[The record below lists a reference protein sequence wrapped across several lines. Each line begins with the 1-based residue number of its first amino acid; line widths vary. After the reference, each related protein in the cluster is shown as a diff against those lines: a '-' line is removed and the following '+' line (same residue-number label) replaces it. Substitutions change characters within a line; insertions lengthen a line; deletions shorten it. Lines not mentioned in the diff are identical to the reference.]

1 MSRGT
6 SPEELESVL
15 ANAAR
20 VSSSWHEAGRNFRGV
35 VLRSIA
41 ESLTLR
47 ADELV
52 RVAIE
57 ETHLPESRLQA
68 EIVRT
73 AFQLTFLANR
83 AEQGADFP
91 KSIDVKDPNWPMGP
105 RPDLRRTAV
114 PLGPVIVFA
123 ASNFP
128 FAFSVAGGDTASALA
143 AGCPVVLKA
152 NPGHPRLS
160 ALTTDVVLDTLRAH
174 DVNSGVF
181 ATIFGREAGI
191 AAVADS
197 RIKAGAFTGSTAG
210 GRALFDI
217 AVSRDDPIPFYAEM
231 GSVNPTF
238 VTPLAAAA
246 REAEIANGFVES
258 FTLSQGQLCTK
269 PGVLV
274 VPAGTPLVDRLRSL
288 ELPTGGP
295 LLNDQIHL
303 GYNASLQVVA
313 DQHGVQVLSGGD
325 DVSAGGVSPT
335 LLYLQGSTYLQ
346 NPDLYAIECFGPAA
360 LVLTYEDRAEM
371 LNIAHSFAGQLT
383 ATIHGED
390 DDPFVTELIV
400 VLRERAGR
408 LIWNQWPTGV
418 SVTDS
423 QHHGGPYPATTV
435 PTSTSVGT
443 AAIQRFLRPITYQGF
458 PADLLPEEL
467 RN

>member
-1 MSRGT
+1 MPRST
-6 SPEELESVL
+6 SPEELETVL

-20 VSSSWHEAGRNFRGV
+20 ASNSWRQAGRGFRGV

-41 ESLTLR
+41 EALTRR

-52 RVAIE
+52 RVANE
-57 ETHLPESRLQA
+57 ETHLSESRLQA

-91 KSIDVKDPNWPMGP
+91 KSIDVEDPSWPMGP
-105 RPDLRRTAV
+105 RPDLRRSAV
-114 PLGPVIVFA
+114 PVGPVVVFA

-143 AGCPVVLKA
+143 AGCPVVLTA

-160 ALTTDVVLDTLRAH
+160 ALTTDVILDTLRAH
-174 DVNSGVF
+174 HVESGVF
-181 ATIFGREAGI
+181 ATIFGREAGV
-191 AAVADS
+191 AAVSDP

-231 GSVNPTF
+231 GSINPTF
-238 VTPLAAAA
+238 VTPSAASA
-246 REAEIANGFVES
+246 REVEIAVGFIDS

-269 PGVLV
+269 PGVFV
-274 VPAGTPLVDRLRSL
+274 MPAGSPLIERLRL
-288 ELPTGGP
+288 IELPVGGP

-303 GYNASLQVVA
+303 GYSNSLQRLA
-313 DQHGVQVLSGGD
+313 NQHGVQIVRAGD
-325 DVSAGGVSPT
+325 DVTAGGVSPT
-335 LLYLQGSTYLQ
+335 ILSLHGSAFLQ
-346 NPDLYAIECFGPAA
+346 NPELYAIECFGPAA
-360 LVLTYEDRAEM
+360 LVLTYESHSEM
-371 LNIAHSFAGQLT
+371 LDIAHSFTGQLT

-390 DDPFVTELIV
+390 DDPFVSDLISI
-400 VLRERAGR
+400 LRERAGR

-418 SVTDS
+418 SVTDA

-443 AAIQRFLRPITYQGF
+443 SAIQRFLRPITYQGF
-458 PADLLPEEL
+458 PPHLLPEEL

>member
-1 MSRGT
+1 MPRST
-6 SPEELESVL
+6 SPEELETVL

-20 VSSSWHEAGRNFRGV
+20 ASNSWRQAGRGFRGV

-41 ESLTLR
+41 EALTRR

-52 RVAIE
+52 RVANE
-57 ETHLPESRLQA
+57 ETHLSESRLQA

-91 KSIDVKDPNWPMGP
+91 KSIDVEDPSWPMGP
-105 RPDLRRTAV
+105 RPDLRRSAV
-114 PLGPVIVFA
+114 PVGPVVVFA

-160 ALTTDVVLDTLRAH
+160 ALTTDVILDTLRAH
-174 DVNSGVF
+174 HVESGVF
-181 ATIFGREAGI
+181 ATIFGREAGV
-191 AAVADS
+191 AAVSDP

-231 GSVNPTF
+231 GSINPTF
-238 VTPLAAAA
+238 VTPSAASA
-246 REAEIANGFVES
+246 REVEIAVGFIDS

-269 PGVLV
+269 PGVFV
-274 VPAGTPLVDRLRSL
+274 MPAGSPLIERLRL
-288 ELPTGGP
+288 IELPVGGP

-303 GYNASLQVVA
+303 GYSNSLQRLA
-313 DQHGVQVLSGGD
+313 NQHGVQIVRAGD
-325 DVSAGGVSPT
+325 DVTAGGVSPT
-335 LLYLQGSTYLQ
+335 ILSLHGSAFLQ
-346 NPDLYAIECFGPAA
+346 NPELYAIECFGPAA
-360 LVLTYEDRAEM
+360 LVLTYESRSEM
-371 LNIAHSFAGQLT
+371 LDIAHSFTGQLT

-390 DDPFVTELIV
+390 DDPFVSDLISI
-400 VLRERAGR
+400 LRERAGR

-418 SVTDS
+418 SVTDA

-443 AAIQRFLRPITYQGF
+443 SAIQRFLRPITYQGF
-458 PADLLPEEL
+458 PPHLLPEEL